1 MFRKSIL
8 ILLIAVMILTSA
20 CGKDKSQDEAKRKA
34 DAKGKPD
41 TWIADRKLKGL
52 VFQSDNDAS
61 PKMNKEVA
69 KELKKNRNH
78 FRITD
83 SFK

>member
-20 CGKDKSQDEAKRKA
+20 CGKDKSHKEKSRCQR
-34 DAKGKPD
+34 KPD

-69 KELKKNRNH
+69 KELKKKPE
-78 FRITD
+78 
-83 SFK
+83 SL

>member
-52 VFQSDNDAS
+52 VFQ
-61 PKMNKEVA
+61 
-69 KELKKNRNH
+69 
-78 FRITD
+78 
-83 SFK
+83 

>member
-1 MFRKSIL
+1 M
-8 ILLIAVMILTSA
+8 
-20 CGKDKSQDEAKRKA
+20 KRKA

-61 PKMNKEVA
+61 PKMNKEV
-69 KELKKNRNH
+69 KNLRK
-78 FRITD
+78 RLA
-83 SFK
+83 SR